1 MLLQEKKGNI
11 EVTLKSS
18 NFDMITVIILTKNS
32 QETIED
38 TLFSVRCFPEVLVYD
53 TGSTDTTLDIA
64 KQFPNVKIIQ
74 SEFIGFGHT
83 RNKAAKSAT
92 HDWIL
97 ALDSDEVLSSK
108 LSQEILNT
116 SLNSNFVYQIDRHN
130 FFNGKWIKSCGGWYP
145 DPVIRLYH
153 RKKTQFTD
161 SMVHE
166 KVSSQKMQIYSLS
179 YPIFHTPY
187 RNIHDFLKKMQVY
200 SDLFAI
206 QKKDA
211 KPASLAQAIF
221 HAFFAFFKSYFLK
234 KGLKQG
240 VEGFIISAYN
250 GHTAFYK
257 YLKLREAQKNQE
269 APFQ

>member
-1 MLLQEKKGNI
+1 MLSQEKNGNI
-11 EVTLKSS
+11 GATLKFS

-32 QETIED
+32 QETLED
-38 TLFSVRCFPEVLVYD
+38 TLFSVRGFPEILVYD

-74 SEFIGFGHT
+74 SEFIGFGPT

-108 LSQEILNT
+108 LSQEILNI
-116 SLNSNFVYQIDRHN
+116 SLDSNFIYQIDRHN

-145 DPVIRLYH
+145 DPIIRLYH

-161 SMVHE
+161 SMIHE
-166 KVSSQKMQIYSLS
+166 KVSSQGMQIHPLF
-179 YPIFHTPY
+179 YPLFHTPY

-200 SDLFAI
+200 SDLFAT
-206 QKKDA
+206 QKKDS
-211 KPASLAQAIF
+211 KPVSLAKAIF
-221 HAFFAFFKSYFLK
+221 HGSFAFFKSYFLK

-257 YLKLREAQKNQE
+257 YLKLREAQKNQDIL
-269 APFQ
+269 